1 MPRNTDHHDC
11 DLTAAKVK
19 EISRGALELTSRWT
33 RDIPMRLRDTVSCR
47 CTVCGENLQRRL
59 ASLLK
64 GLSSC
69 SLCSRL
75 TSVPQHDLNAWITS
89 LGIKTVQGDRTVLP
103 PTEIDVWIPSAKLG
117 VEYHGLYWHSEPAD
131 RAERKHAHARKY
143 EAARAAG
150 IRVLQVYE
158 DEWRNRRFAVEH
170 LVLGA
175 LGMVPRIG
183 ARELRVEVIPKRSA
197 DKFYDRYHVQG
208 AASQG
213 IHYALMGVRGPVSV
227 MTFASRASQ
236 RGAAG
241 ATTGQWELSRFASS
255 MRVAGGAS
263 RLWAAFL
270 ADHNPAGVVTY
281 CDHRYFDGGVYT
293 HLGFTAVHTKVDY
306 EYVWNGD
313 RWRKSFGVKANLYKH
328 LGIEPEAGD
337 TETKLAVKLGAR
349 RLWNAGRTTFHW
361 GDVGVEAT
369 PDGEVISPEQIQAA
383 WDARFKTSLEKRNAT
398 ISKPA
403 YVAARRAAAAASWE
417 FAEGTPEFE
426 NRARELYAAYLENP
440 TLFLEQQ
447 RVEFRKRYKDRAHK
461 YRKPLTDDEKVKR
474 KAYMARYYA
483 DPERKAERK
492 AYHKARRESGKGKE
506 DEAKRH
512 AKTENVEKR
521 KARQREYYYSPQGIA
536 ARKARQAT
544 DEFKAKNRERQRAL
558 REKKKVEQD
567 TPLDL

>member
-1 MPRNTDHHDC
+1 MPRNTDHYDC
-11 DLTAAKVK
+11 NLAATRVRDAC
-19 EISRGALELTSRWT
+19 RGALELTSQWT
-33 RDIPMRLRDTVSCR
+33 QENPLRLRDTVSCR
-47 CTVCGENLQRRL
+47 CVSCGETLQRRL

-69 SLCSRL
+69 HLCSRL
-75 TSVPQHDLNAWITS
+75 TSVPQHDLNDWIRS
-89 LGIKTVQGDRTVLP
+89 LGIDTVQGDRAVLP

-170 LVLGA
+170 LILGA

-213 IHYALMGVRGPVSV
+213 IHYALMGVRGPVAV
-227 MTFASRASQ
+227 MTFASRTSQ
-236 RGAAG
+236 RGASG
-241 ATTGQWELSRFASS
+241 ATSGQWELSRFASS

-263 RLWAAFL
+263 RLWAAFR
-270 ADHNPAGVVTY
+270 ADHNPTGVVTY

-293 HLGFTAVHTKVDY
+293 QLGFTSVHTKVDY

-313 RWRKSFGVKANLYKH
+313 RWRKSFGVKSNLYKH
-328 LGIEPEAGD
+328 LGIEPTAGD
-337 TETKLAVKLGAR
+337 TETQLAVKLGAR
-349 RLWNAGRTTFHW
+349 RLWNAGKTTFHW
-361 GDVGVEAT
+361 GDVGVEST
-369 PDGEVISPEQIQAA
+369 PEGEVISPEQIQAA

-403 YVAARRAAAAASWE
+403 YVAARRAAVAAGWV
-417 FAEGTPEFE
+417 FTEGTPEFE
-426 NRARELYAAYLENP
+426 DRAQKLYASYLTDP
-440 TLFLEQQ
+440 HLFLEQQ
-447 RVEFRKRYKDRAHK
+447 RVEFRKRHKERAHE
-461 YRKPLTDDEKVKR
+461 YRKPLTDDEKAKR
-474 KAYMARYYA
+474 KAYMAQYYA
-483 DPERKAERK
+483 DPERQAQRK
-492 AYHKARRESGKGKE
+492 AYHKARRESGNGKA
-506 DEAKRH
+506 DEAKRC
-512 AKTENVEKR
+512 AKAENVEKR
-521 KARQREYYYSPQGIA
+521 KARQREYYYSPEGIA

-544 DEFKAKNRERQRAL
+544 DEFKAKNRERQRTL
-558 REKKKVEQD
+558 REKKKAE
-567 TPLDL
+567 